1 MLCGSCGK
9 GKVLQRLA
17 DDDWNRTKYETPAY
31 YKNEFVKFLEEMIR
45 NYSQTEVNDKYGR
58 VIGFIDF

>member
-1 MLCGSCGK
+1 M
-9 GKVLQRLA
+9 A

-45 NYSQTEVNDKYGR
+45 KYGKDYSQTEVNDKYGR